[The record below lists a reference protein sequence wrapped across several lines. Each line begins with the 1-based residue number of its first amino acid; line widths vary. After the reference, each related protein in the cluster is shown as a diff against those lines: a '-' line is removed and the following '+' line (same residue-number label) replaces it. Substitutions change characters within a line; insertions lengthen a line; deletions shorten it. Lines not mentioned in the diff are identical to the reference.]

1 MTQQSNSV
9 PTAPIVSDATVRETL
24 RRQIDRAINITP
36 RAFTRTSLAQ
46 ESGVN
51 VYTIDSILSRDEAK
65 HRRIALA
72 DALSIAQVLGE
83 RAVNAILADI
93 GFAFARPAGDADEM
107 QPTIMAA
114 TALAKLSV
122 IATAAADGR
131 IDHLEMPACRDAAD
145 ELIATI
151 KPISSMGGR
160 A

>member
-1 MTQQSNSV
+1 MTHSNNSV
-9 PTAPIVSDATVRETL
+9 PTAPIVSDATIRETL
-24 RRQIDRAINITP
+24 RRQIDRAINIAP

-72 DALSIAQVLGE
+72 DAFSIVQVLGE
-83 RAVNAILADI
+83 RAVNALLAEI
-93 GFAFARPAGDADEM
+93 GFVARPVEADDAM
-107 QPTIMAA
+107 QPTILAA
-114 TALAKLSV
+114 SALAHLSV

-131 IDHLEMPACRDAAD
+131 IDHTEMPACREAAD
-145 ELIATI
+145 QLIATI
-151 KPISSMGGR
+151 APISSHGGK